1 MDTREFFIEFTL
13 RNACVTIFNDRY
25 TQFRPWF
32 TSLDDEID
40 AVVHGF
46 TEYTQGCACPRP
58 TFQNAVPSAIPRH
71 TQSIHSLRARPRLCA
86 HHCVPLVA

>member
-32 TSLDDEID
+32 TSLDDD
-40 AVVHGF
+40 ASTVGGTALRDLTRV
-46 TEYTQGCACPRP
+46 QIMR
-58 TFQNAVPSAIPRH
+58 S
-71 TQSIHSLRARPRLCA
+71 RAR
-86 HHCVPLVA
+86 VK